1 MSALDA
7 YSAVAG
13 APAARRDF
21 RRRGHLSSRTCVTA
35 SRSRRPSRAVG
46 ERPSRNAVSTET
58 DASVSVSFR
67 STGLLAASRRGIAG
81 RRVACRASPRERQR
95 KEEDLKK
102 YLREKGVNVPRSK
115 KTTFSKGEMQD
126 PFVVVDEA
134 IERDGL
140 GSLRL
145 LDLDTVRERWDV
157 PWGGWRVFF
166 GIGGWSA
173 SFVLTAALIFPLLLL
188 ANGVD
193 PRDFDANQQSKYLVE
208 VQLIETVETF
218 AVLWLLLR
226 KFAPEMEGGD
236 WFKMDFADDPFSIE
250 KGWLTWGL
258 IGYVAV
264 FFSIGLTATAIDLGT
279 HAVEAIASGAVGGR
293 GISAL
298 GEGAR
303 AVSAAAGETASSA
316 SAGAA
321 ASASSAA
328 SAAKDQGPGTI
339 DAVLP
344 MLKGGEGQAG
354 RFFSVLTVT
363 SVLAPLLEEVVFRGF
378 LLASLTKWLPT
389 PGAVVFSSVVFGAAH
404 LAPRDFPQLVT
415 LGIVLGF
422 SYARTRNLLTPMFIH
437 SLWNSG
443 VLIVVAGLVATGNES
458 VLPGL
463 GGGQ

>member
-1 MSALDA
+1 MSALDV
-7 YSAVAG
+7 YGAVAG

-35 SRSRRPSRAVG
+35 SWSRRPARAAG
-46 ERPSRNAVSTET
+46 ERKSGDAASTGT
-58 DASVSVSFR
+58 DASASVSFR
-67 STGLLAASRRGIAG
+67 STGLLAASRRGVAG

-95 KEEDLKK
+95 KEEDLKR
-102 YLREKGVNVPRSK
+102 YLREKGVDVPRTK
-115 KTTFSKGEMQD
+115 KTTFSPSGESQD

-140 GSLRL
+140 RSLRL
-145 LDLDTVRERWDV
+145 LDLDTVRQRWDV

-279 HAVEAIASGAVGGR
+279 HAVEAIASGANQGGI
-293 GISAL
+293 GNGA

-303 AVSAAAGETASSA
+303 AVAAAAADAAASS
-316 SAGAA
+316 
-321 ASASSAA
+321 SASSAA
-328 SAAKDQGPGTI
+328 ASAKDQGPGTI

-344 MLKGGEGQAG
+344 MLKGGEGQTG
-354 RFFSVLTVT
+354 RFFSILTVT

-443 VLIVVAGLVATGNES
+443 VLIVVAALVATGNES
-458 VLPGL
+458 ALPGIA